1 MEAPAEDQPPH
12 YLVQKVR
19 EALAHDDRVN
29 ELEIKVKIYG
39 KRVFLTGVVS
49 TQERRAGI
57 DDVIHELLPGYEVQ
71 NETTVG
77 AFDGPVEEEQLS

>member
-1 MEAPAEDQPPH
+1 MEAPAEEQPPH
-12 YLVQKVR
+12 YLVEKAR
-19 EALAHDDRVN
+19 EALALDERVN

-49 TQERRAGI
+49 TQERRDSI
-57 DDVIHELLPGYEVQ
+57 DDVMHEVLPGYEVQ

-77 AFDGPVEEEQLS
+77 SFDRPAEEEQLS